1 MIKAYCDRC
10 EKEITK
16 DIHTEYFVDIDVT
29 TTGWAG
35 NRNETYYSKD
45 YDSSNA
51 TRKFCICN
59 KCLNKL
65 NNIILDFMYSPQQKD
80 DKENE

>member
-10 EKEITK
+10 EKEIS
-16 DIHTEYFVDIDVT
+16 DEYVVDINVI

-45 YDSSNA
+45 FNA
-51 TRKFCICN
+51 TNTTRRVFLCVE
-59 KCLNKL
+59 CLNKFS
-65 NNIILDFMYSPQQKD
+65 NMVNSFMELQQKGG
-80 DKENE
+80 E

>member
-10 EKEITK
+10 EKEIS
-16 DIHTEYFVDIDVT
+16 DEYVVDINVI

-45 YDSSNA
+45 FNA
-51 TRKFCICN
+51 TNTTRRVFLCV
-59 KCLNKL
+59 
-65 NNIILDFMYSPQQKD
+65 
-80 DKENE
+80 

>member
-10 EKEITK
+10 EKELS
-16 DIHTEYFVDIDVT
+16 DEYLIGINVT

-45 YDSSNA
+45 FNA
-51 TRKFCICN
+51 TNTTRRVFLCVE
-59 KCLNKL
+59 CLNKFS
-65 NNIILDFMYSPQQKD
+65 NMVNSFMELQQKGG
-80 DKENE
+80 E